1 MQHIGG
7 ALKKLIKTAG
17 LEKGIAQQKAL
28 EIWSETVG
36 ETVSKNT
43 EPMSIEHGILST
55 KTTTPVWRQE
65 LKFQKKQIIEKLNKT
80 LNKKL
85 IKDIRFI

>member
-1 MQHIGG
+1 MQHISG

-36 ETVSKNT
+36 EIVSKNT
-43 EPMSIEHGILST
+43 EPTSIEHGILSI
-55 KTTTPVWRQE
+55 KTATPAWRQE
-65 LKFQKKQIIEKLNKT
+65 LQFQKIQIIEKLNKK

>member
-28 EIWSETVG
+28 EIWPETVG
-36 ETVSKNT
+36 KTVSKNT
-43 EPMSIEHGILST
+43 EPISIEQGILSI
-55 KTTTPVWRQE
+55 KTATPVWRQE
-65 LKFQKKQIIEKLNKT
+65 LQFQKKQIIEKLNKK
-80 LNKKL
+80 LNKTL

>member
-7 ALKKLIKTAG
+7 ALKKFIKTAG

-28 EIWSETVG
+28 EIWPETVG

-43 EPMSIEHGILST
+43 EPISIEHGILSI
-55 KTTTPVWRQE
+55 KTATPVWRQE
-65 LKFQKKQIIEKLNKT
+65 LQFQKKQIIEKLNKK

-85 IKDIRFI
+85 IKDIRFV

>member
-36 ETVSKNT
+36 ETISKKI
-43 EPMSIEHGILST
+43 SDSVDDLFCIQKSAFKFVLSAV
-55 KTTTPVWRQE
+55 K
-65 LKFQKKQIIEKLNKT
+65 
-80 LNKKL
+80 
-85 IKDIRFI
+85 

>member
-28 EIWSETVG
+28 EIWPGTVG

-43 EPMSIEHGILST
+43 EPISIEHGILKI

-65 LKFQKKQIIEKLNKT
+65 LQFQKKQIIEKLNKK

-85 IKDIRFI
+85 INDIRFI

>member
-43 EPMSIEHGILST
+43 EPTSIEHGILSI
-55 KTTTPVWRQE
+55 KTTTSAWRQE
-65 LKFQKKQIIEKLNKT
+65 LLFQKKQIIKKLNKK
-80 LNKKL
+80 LNKIL

>member
-28 EIWSETVG
+28 EIWPETVG
-36 ETVSKNT
+36 KTVSKNT
-43 EPMSIEHGILST
+43 EPISIEHGILSI
-55 KTTTPVWRQE
+55 KTTTSVWRQE
-65 LKFQKKQIIEKLNKT
+65 LQFQKKQIIEKLNKK

>member
-28 EIWSETVG
+28 EIWPETVG
-36 ETVSKNT
+36 KTVSKNT
-43 EPMSIEHGILST
+43 EPISIEHGILSI

-65 LKFQKKQIIEKLNKT
+65 LQCQKKQIIEKLNKK
-80 LNKKL
+80 LNKTL
-85 IKDIRFI
+85 IKDILFI

>member
-1 MQHIGG
+1 MQHISG

-28 EIWSETVG
+28 EIWAETVG

-43 EPMSIEHGILST
+43 EPTAIEHGILSI
-55 KTTTPVWRQE
+55 KTATPAWRQE
-65 LKFQKKQIIEKLNKT
+65 LQFQKIQIIEKLNKK

>member
-28 EIWSETVG
+28 ELWSETVG

-43 EPMSIEHGILST
+43 EPTSIEHGILSI
-55 KTTTPVWRQE
+55 KTTTSAWRQE
-65 LKFQKKQIIEKLNKT
+65 LQFQKTQIIEKLNKK

>member
-7 ALKKLIKTAG
+7 ALKKFIKTAG

-36 ETVSKNT
+36 KTVSKNT
-43 EPMSIEHGILST
+43 EPTSIEHGILSI
-55 KTTTPVWRQE
+55 KTATPVWRQE
-65 LKFQKKQIIEKLNKT
+65 LQFKKKKIIKKLNKK

>member
-43 EPMSIEHGILST
+43 EPISIEHGILSI
-55 KTTTPVWRQE
+55 KTTTPAWRQE
-65 LKFQKKQIIEKLNKT
+65 LQFQKKEIIEKLNKK

>member
-43 EPMSIEHGILST
+43 EPISIEHGILNI

-65 LKFQKKQIIEKLNKT
+65 LQFQKKQIIEKLNKK
-80 LNKKL
+80 LNKKI

>member
-1 MQHIGG
+1 MQHIGR

-43 EPMSIEHGILST
+43 EPISIEHGILSI
-55 KTTTPVWRQE
+55 KTTTPVWRQK
-65 LKFQKKQIIEKLNKT
+65 LQFQKKQIIEKLNKK
-80 LNKKL
+80 LNKTL

>member
-28 EIWSETVG
+28 EIWPETVG
-36 ETVSKNT
+36 KTISKNT
-43 EPMSIEHGILST
+43 EPISIEHGILSI

-65 LKFQKKQIIEKLNKT
+65 LQFQKKQIIEKLNKK
-80 LNKKL
+80 LNKTL

>member
-17 LEKGIAQQKAL
+17 LEKGIAQLKAL

-43 EPMSIEHGILST
+43 EPTSIEHGILSI
-55 KTTTPVWRQE
+55 KTTTSAWRQE
-65 LKFQKKQIIEKLNKT
+65 LLFQKKQIIKKLNKK

>member
-7 ALKKLIKTAG
+7 ALKKLIKTTG

-28 EIWSETVG
+28 EIWSEIVG

-43 EPMSIEHGILST
+43 EPISIEHGILNI

-65 LKFQKKQIIEKLNKT
+65 LQFQKKQIIEKLNKK

>member
-28 EIWSETVG
+28 EIWSEIVG

-43 EPMSIEHGILST
+43 EPISIEHGILNI

-65 LKFQKKQIIEKLNKT
+65 LQFQKKKIIEK

>member
-28 EIWSETVG
+28 EIWAGTVG

-43 EPMSIEHGILST
+43 EPISIEHGILSI

-65 LKFQKKQIIEKLNKT
+65 LQFQKKQIIEKLNKT

>member
-43 EPMSIEHGILST
+43 EPMSIEHGILSI

-65 LKFQKKQIIEKLNKT
+65 LQFQKKQIIEKLNKT

>member
-28 EIWSETVG
+28 EIWPEIVG
-36 ETVSKNT
+36 KTVSKNT
-43 EPMSIEHGILST
+43 EPISIEHGILSI

-65 LKFQKKQIIEKLNKT
+65 LQFQKKQIIEKLNKK
-80 LNKKL
+80 LNKTL

>member
-7 ALKKLIKTAG
+7 ALKKLIKTERK
-17 LEKGIAQQKAL
+17 EKGIAQQKAL
-28 EIWSETVG
+28 EIWSEIVG

-43 EPMSIEHGILST
+43 EPISIEHGILNI

-65 LKFQKKQIIEKLNKT
+65 LQFQKKKIIEKLNKK

>member
-28 EIWSETVG
+28 EIW
-36 ETVSKNT
+36 
-43 EPMSIEHGILST
+43 
-55 KTTTPVWRQE
+55 
-65 LKFQKKQIIEKLNKT
+65 
-80 LNKKL
+80 
-85 IKDIRFI
+85 

>member
-28 EIWSETVG
+28 EIWPETVG
-36 ETVSKNT
+36 KTVSKNT
-43 EPMSIEHGILST
+43 EPISIEHGILSI

-65 LKFQKKQIIEKLNKT
+65 LQFQKKQIIEKLNKK
-80 LNKKL
+80 LNKTL

>member
-28 EIWSETVG
+28 EIWPETVG
-36 ETVSKNT
+36 KTVSKNT
-43 EPMSIEHGILST
+43 EPISIEHGILSI

-65 LKFQKKQIIEKLNKT
+65 LQFHKKQIIEKLNKK

>member
-28 EIWSETVG
+28 EVWSEIVG

-43 EPMSIEHGILST
+43 EPISIEHGVLSI
-55 KTTTPVWRQE
+55 KTATPVWRQE
-65 LKFQKKQIIEKLNKT
+65 LQFQKKQIIEKLNKK

>member
-43 EPMSIEHGILST
+43 EPTSIEHGILSI
-55 KTTTPVWRQE
+55 KTTTPA
-65 LKFQKKQIIEKLNKT
+65 
-80 LNKKL
+80 
-85 IKDIRFI
+85 

>member
-1 MQHIGG
+1 MQHISG
-7 ALKKLIKTAG
+7 ALKKLIKTTG

-43 EPMSIEHGILST
+43 EPTSIEHGILSI
-55 KTTTPVWRQE
+55 KTTTPAWRQE
-65 LKFQKKQIIEKLNKT
+65 LQFQKIQIIEKLNKK